1 MTDRFAIMLT
11 TQVPIPEQP
20 SPNQPAKFALASG
33 EALKVAEV
41 PSLKLAEQNE
51 LQLIPWG

>member
-41 PSLKLAEQNE
+41 PSLKLAEQNKYN
-51 LQLIPWG
+51 